1 MQLIHFSTQA
11 GAGLTLAV
19 VACMF
24 VLFLRETYSTE
35 VVAIGGVAILLA
47 SGVLPYQQ
55 ALAILANPAPWTIA
69 AMFIVMGALVRTGAL
84 EAFTKFAE
92 RQAKTNP
99 ALAISLLI
107 GFVVLASAF
116 VSNTP
121 VVVVMI
127 PVFVQLARS
136 LNIAASKLLIPL
148 SYAAVLGGTLT
159 LIGTSTNLLVDGVA
173 RAQGLPAFSIF
184 EVTPLGIVLVAWG
197 MVYLRFIAPFLLPD
211 RASMV
216 DVLSDKSRMKFF
228 TEVVVPPGSD
238 LIGRT
243 VTGVQLF
250 KRDGV
255 RLVDVLRGD
264 ISLRRN
270 LQDVSLMAGDRVVL
284 RSQVSELLSLQRD
297 KSLRRVDQVSAVET
311 TTVEVLI
318 TPGCKMIGRRL
329 GDLRLRRRFGVY
341 PLAVHRRNQNIGQH
355 LDALTVKV
363 GDTLLLEGNPAD
375 IQRLAV
381 EMDLVDVSHPSGR
394 AFRRSHAP
402 IAIATLLG
410 IVVCAAFNVAPL
422 FLLSICAVA
431 LVLLTRCIDAEEA
444 FSFIDGRLLALI
456 LAMLAIGAAL
466 EHSGAVTLVVTW
478 AAPRIE
484 GLSPILIIW
493 MIYLLTSML
502 TEMVSN
508 NAVAVVVTPVAIGLA
523 QALGVDA
530 RPLVVAVMV
539 AASASF
545 ATPIG
550 YQTNMMVY
558 GPGGYKFTDFI
569 KVGLPLNLSIGA
581 LASLLIPYLW
591 PL

>member
-84 EAFTKFAE
+84 EAFTNFAE

-329 GDLRLRRRFGVY
+329 GDLRLRRRFGVC

-381 EMDLVDVSHPSGR
+381 EMELVDVSHPSGR